1 MLFNLFSKDIKVAT
15 FDITTSEYGTNCT
28 MMYVY
33 NKQMLP
39 LDLRDLRTW
48 IESRYILTHRNNIKV
63 FYSMLGITR
72 LEDFVDI
79 TYCISLKDTF
89 CVLRNDRKLKWENV
103 SPYRNPLNKVIA
115 DYSFDRKIE
124 GKTITGSPDF
134 STDGNFPKCWKRVN
148 GVLRLY
154 KAGSSGAFN
163 AGNEPYSEVYVS
175 EVAKLL
181 GVFHVAYDIDTYK
194 ERLVSRCDC
203 MCSEDVGFV
212 SYRDY
217 TGEYNANFG
226 KLLRDTHYSK
236 EVLDMLLLDYLTCN
250 IDRHYGNFG
259 FLFNTNTN
267 QIFSLSP
274 IFDNNL
280 SCIPYY
286 VEDEDLKFYIESI
299 RAKDGSTWSELFNLI
314 DCPYVRE
321 KVKLFKNNYKP
332 IKVCSKRDKIVNS
345 MIKYQLSKIK

>member
-1 MLFNLFSKDIKVAT
+1 MLFHLFSIDIKVAT

-28 MMYVY
+28 MMHVY

-39 LDLRDLRTW
+39 LDLKDLRNW
-48 IESRYILTHRNNIKV
+48 IESRYILTHRNNVKV

-89 CVLRNDRKLKWENV
+89 WVLRTDRKLKWENV
-103 SPYRNPLNKVIA
+103 SPFRNPLNKVIA
-115 DYSFDRKIE
+115 DYSFDRKVN
-124 GKTITGSPDF
+124 GRNITGSPDF

-148 GVLRLY
+148 DVLRLY
-154 KAGSSGAFN
+154 KAGLSGAVN
-163 AGNEPYSEVYVS
+163 AGNEPYSEVYATK
-175 EVAKLL
+175 VADLL
-181 GVFHVAYDIDTYK
+181 GVFHVSYDIDTYK

-217 TGEYNANFG
+217 TGEYEANFRS
-226 KLLRDTHYSK
+226 LLRSTKYSK
-236 EVLDMLLLDYLTCN
+236 EILDMLLLDYLTCN

-259 FLFNTNTN
+259 FLFNIKNN
-267 QIFSLSP
+267 QIIGFAP

-286 VEDEDLKFYIESI
+286 MEDEDLKFYIEDI
-299 RAKDGSTWSELFNLI
+299 RAKDGSTWTELFNMI
-314 DCPYVRE
+314 DCSYVRE
-321 KVKLFKNNYKP
+321 RVSLFKNRYKY
-332 IKVCSKRDKIVNS
+332 IRVYNKRDKTVNN